1 MAIEPMTER
10 GLKMLA
16 NFEGTVLAVYF
27 DGAGVATVGTGH
39 ALTKAE
45 IASGEFAGGISRE
58 RAAELLRQDV
68 GSAERAVGLLV
79 KVPLAEGQRDAL
91 ISFAF
96 NVGNGALASST
107 LLQRL
112 NAGDYGAVPF
122 EMVKWD
128 RRVDPRTGQK
138 VEDPGLLK
146 RRQAEANVWANG
158 YDHPETRQ
166 AVADA
171 VALQFDVGALVDGR
185 GEEVVG

>member
-1 MAIEPMTER
+1 MKLSQKGEALVIH
-10 GLKMLA
+10 
-16 NFEGTVLAVYF
+16 FEGEVLQVYV
-27 DGAGVATVGTGH
+27 DQAGKKTVGVGH
-39 ALTKAE
+39 LLTADEFESGAYAGGLSREQSRALLHADVAKAE
-45 IASGEFAGGISRE
+45 FAINS
-58 RAAELLRQDV
+58 
-68 GSAERAVGLLV
+68 LV
-79 KVPLAEGQRDAL
+79 KVPLTEPQFDAL
-91 ISFAF
+91 CSWTF
-96 NVGNGALASST
+96 NLGNGALASST

-128 RRVDPRTGQK
+128 KRRDPRTGQL

-171 VALQFDVGALVDGR
+171 MALQFDTSALIDGK
-185 GEEVVG
+185 GEEVAT